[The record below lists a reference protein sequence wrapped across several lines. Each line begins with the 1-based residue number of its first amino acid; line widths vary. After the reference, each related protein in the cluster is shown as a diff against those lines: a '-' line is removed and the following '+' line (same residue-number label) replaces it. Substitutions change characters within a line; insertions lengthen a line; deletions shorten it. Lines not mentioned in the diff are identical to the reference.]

1 MFYKWFHCR
10 IIWAYDLEL
19 WYLISLRFVMAFRFI
34 GPKLFMLKNMVCVF
48 LNKRLFFDSIKFQLR
63 DLGAFIYMIFIAIAA
78 YGVVSR
84 ALILYKEIPFTAK
97 DILKQIL
104 YEPYWFIYGG
114 ISDKDLLDRK
124 DSFISKFI

>member
-1 MFYKWFHCR
+1 
-10 IIWAYDLEL
+10 
-19 WYLISLRFVMAFRFI
+19 
-34 GPKLFMLKNMVCVF
+34 
-48 LNKRLFFDSIKFQLR
+48 
-63 DLGAFIYMIFIAIAA
+63 MIFIAIAA

-104 YEPYWFIYGG
+104 YEPYWFIYGD
-114 ISDKDLLDRK
+114 ITDKDLLDRK